1 MTNELISEIFKTIDY
16 CRHAHLKPKT
26 IIINDKHALD
36 IGGHICCI
44 MKDGQIIE
52 FYGYPVI
59 ISNSVD
65 EIQIGVSYD

>member
-1 MTNELISEIFKTIDY
+1 MSIELAMEIFKTIDY

-26 IIINDKHALD
+26 IIMNDKHALD
-36 IGGHICCI
+36 LGSHICGI